1 MRLLVFIFIFSIISQ
16 ACKKPYNDPP
26 IKEGI
31 SSLVVEGSI
40 SNESPPYT
48 IKLTKS
54 VPYNSQYTTPIVA
67 NAKMSIIDNLGNI
80 ENIIEKPQ
88 GSGNYTTSP
97 TGMQGRVGRSY
108 KLKIALTDGKGAITN
123 TYESDWE
130 KINEMPE
137 IDSMFAE
144 PGQVQSLLQDYDGT
158 YYTYTQNGFNLF
170 INVKVPSNQDYYF
183 QFKSSLMRQYLC
195 SSQEMGLIYGW
206 YTIDNPF
213 KMNLKSGIVG
223 DQPQIESFF
232 DGFISSGFS
241 LQKED
246 SYLVIISNQ
255 FIDTMFYVSY
265 LCDSSSAGDIITTNV
280 YSVSKKIYEIYS
292 QENSQISPSNT
303 IFDPIPTQIES
314 NIKCTSDSAQGVL
327 GYFCATSVN
336 SINYYF
342 NQSLGST
349 YIKSYKIDYM
359 PVGLSPEGLDTLNYT
374 HKPPK
379 YWFY

>member
-1 MRLLVFIFIFSIISQ
+1 MRLLVFIFLFSIIFQ

-26 IKEGI
+26 VKEGI

-54 VPYNSQYTTPIVA
+54 VPYNSQNNPPIVA

-80 ENIIEKPQ
+80 ENIIEKPP
-88 GSGNYTTSP
+88 GSGNYISSP
-97 TGMQGRVGRSY
+97 TGIQGRVGRNY
-108 KLKIALTDGKGAITN
+108 KLKIALTDGKGAITD

-130 KINEMPE
+130 KINEIPI

-158 YYTYTQNGFNLF
+158 YYTYTQNGLNLF
-170 INVKVPSNQDYYF
+170 INVKVPANQDYYF
-183 QFKSSLMRQYLC
+183 QFKSSLLRQYIC
-195 SSQEMGLIYGW
+195 SSQLLGQIYGW

-223 DQPQIESFF
+223 DQPQVESFF

-246 SYLVIISNQ
+246 SILVIFNNT
-255 FIDTMFYVSY
+255 FIDTMYYVSY

-314 NIKCTSDSAQGVL
+314 NIKCTSDSTKGVL

-336 SINYYF
+336 RINYYF
-342 NQSLGST
+342 KQSLGST
-349 YIKSYKIDYM
+349 YIKFYNINFI
-359 PVGLSPEGLDTLNYT
+359 PVGLPSEGRDTLI
-374 HKPPK
+374 PPK